1 MSQFLSISLT
11 SHLSRLQN
19 LAFKTT
25 FGVTWIDADDR
36 LIPHSD
42 LVECNYSSILYQ
54 PVSPDMITI
63 EYADSKVRRY
73 MNMELMVKM
82 VWMRLA

>member
-1 MSQFLSISLT
+1 MFPFFP
-11 SHLSRLQN
+11 SHLSLPPFPLCLFTPVSYVVIN
-19 LAFKTT
+19 
-25 FGVTWIDADDR
+25 ADDR

-54 PVSPDMITI
+54 PVSPQYGGR
-63 EYADSKVRRY
+63 EYADDKVRRY
-73 MNMELMVKM
+73 MNMESMVKI